1 MAIGHDELTR
11 PLGMEPEARP
21 ASRWPRMLALA
32 TYGFVA
38 VFVVALL
45 GWLALMRDPLG
56 GQPFAIAVIDRRPAP
71 VASPPLPPA
80 PAPTG
85 SEGSAGAQSAAD
97 PVKPGSPVS
106 ATELEDSSGV
116 KVVRQGGGTAPG
128 AVVIHVPSADAVTLA
143 PAPDKRLVEKS
154 KHGLLPKIG
163 ADGARP
169 ADVYARP
176 LPPAVA
182 ARQSGRIALVVGG
195 LGLGQAITN
204 DAIAKLPGAVTLAFA
219 PYGNDLERQVARARE
234 DGHEVLLHVPMEPF
248 DYPDNDPGP
257 RTLIAADAGPD
268 NLDRLHWSMSR
279 FTGFVG
285 LVNYMGAKFT
295 SSDEALG
302 PVLKDAA
309 DRGLV
314 FLDDGSSG
322 RSRLAPVAATLRL
335 PTARADGLIDATP
348 KPAAID
354 AELGRLEAMAREKG
368 LAIGTASA
376 LPVSI
381 ERIAQWAKTLEAKGL
396 VLVPVSAAIA
406 ARSPKG

>member
-1 MAIGHDELTR
+1 
-11 PLGMEPEARP
+11 MEPEARP
-21 ASRWPRMLALA
+21 ASRWPRLLALSA
-32 TYGFVA
+32 YGFVG
-38 VFVVALL
+38 VFLVGLL

-56 GQPFAIAVIDRRPAP
+56 GQPFAIAVVDRRPPPVVAP
-71 VASPPLPPA
+71 PPA
-80 PAPTG
+80 PAP
-85 SEGSAGAQSAAD
+85 AGATEGAAPAGPGAD
-97 PVKPGSPVS
+97 PARGGSHVS
-106 ATELEDSSGV
+106 ATELEDSAGV
-116 KVVRQGGGTAPG
+116 KVIRQGGGVAPG
-128 AVVIHVPSADAVTLA
+128 AVVIHVPSPDAVSLA
-143 PAPDKRLVEKS
+143 PAPDKRLVEKT

-163 ADGARP
+163 ADGSRP
-169 ADVYARP
+169 AEVYARP

-182 ARQSGRIALVVGG
+182 ARASGRIALVVGG
-195 LGLGQAITN
+195 LGLGLSITA
-204 DAIAKLPGAVTLAFA
+204 DAVAKLPGAVTLAFA
-219 PYGNDLERQVARARE
+219 PYGTELERQVARARE
-234 DGHEVLLHVPMEPF
+234 DGHEVLLQVPMEPF

-257 RTLIAADAGPD
+257 RTLIAADGGPD

-279 FTGFVG
+279 FPGFVG

-295 SSDEALG
+295 SSDAALA

-322 RSRLAPVAATLRL
+322 RSRLAAVAEPLRL

-354 AELGRLEAMAREKG
+354 AELGRLEAMARDKG

-376 LPVSI
+376 LPVTI
-381 ERIAQWAKTLEAKGL
+381 DRIAQWAKTLEGKGL

-406 ARSPKG
+406 ARTPKG

>member
-1 MAIGHDELTR
+1 
-11 PLGMEPEARP
+11 MEPEARP
-21 ASRWPRMLALA
+21 VSRWPRLLALGA
-32 TYGFVA
+32 YGFVA
-38 VFVVALL
+38 VCLVLLL

-56 GQPFAIAVIDRRPAP
+56 GQPFAVAVIDRKPII
-71 VASPPLPPA
+71 VAAPPA
-80 PAPTG
+80 APAAP
-85 SEGSAGAQSAAD
+85 AGTA
-97 PVKPGSPVS
+97 PGSPDGGAAAPAGDDPVRAGSHVS
-106 ATELEDSSGV
+106 ATELEGSSGV
-116 KVVRQGGGTAPG
+116 KVIRQGGGTVPG
-128 AVVIHVPSADAVTLA
+128 AVVIHVPSPDAVALA

-154 KHGLLPKIG
+154 KHGLLPRIG
-163 ADGARP
+163 ADGSRP

-182 ARQSGRIALVVGG
+182 ARATGRIALVVGG
-195 LGLGQAITN
+195 LGLGQSITA

-219 PYGNDLERQVARARE
+219 PYGTDLERQVARARE
-234 DGHEVLLHVPMEPF
+234 DGHEVLLQVPMEPF

-257 RTLIAADAGPD
+257 RTLIAADAAPD

-295 SSDEALG
+295 SSDAALG
-302 PVLKDAA
+302 PVLKDTA

-322 RSRLAPVAATLRL
+322 RSRLAAIAEPLRL

-354 AELGRLEAMAREKG
+354 AELGRLEAMARDKG

-376 LPVSI
+376 LPVTI
-381 ERIAQWAKTLEAKGL
+381 DRIAQWAKSLESKGL

-406 ARSPKG
+406 ARTPKG